1 MSDDEYRFLIIV
13 LSFFIVGLIVLALLL
28 MYFPEVYM

>member
-1 MSDDEYRFLIIV
+1 VNDDEYRFLIIV

-28 MYFPEVYM
+28 RYFPEVYM